1 MNKEDLTPVQIG
13 DIEGRVA
20 TAKAFLEKCQLQP
33 TASVSSVNTGDD
45 IFATKIIVYLQDTK
59 YLSPISKKDL

>member
-1 MNKEDLTPVQIG
+1 MNPNDLTPEQVG
-13 DIEGRVA
+13 DIDGRVA
-20 TAKAFLEKCQLQP
+20 TAKVFLEKCQLQP

-45 IFATKIIVYLQDTK
+45 IFATKIIVYLKDTK